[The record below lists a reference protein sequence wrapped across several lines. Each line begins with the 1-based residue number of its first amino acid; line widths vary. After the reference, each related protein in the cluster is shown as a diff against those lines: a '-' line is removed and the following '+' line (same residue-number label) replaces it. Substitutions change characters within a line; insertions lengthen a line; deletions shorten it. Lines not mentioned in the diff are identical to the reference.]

1 MKELITSF
9 ESKEKT
15 SIQFKLFS
23 FAVFLFN
30 GSLYVQ
36 TLIASLYCYL
46 LSTIMFNF
54 VQNFYL
60 LFLTHLLFS

>member
-15 SIQFKLFS
+15 CIQFKLFS

-36 TLIASLYCYL
+36 TLIASLYL
-46 LSTIMFNF
+46 LLKNIS
-54 VQNFYL
+54 
-60 LFLTHLLFS
+60 

>member
-36 TLIASLYCYL
+36 TLIAFLYL
-46 LSTIMFNF
+46 RLKNIS
-54 VQNFYL
+54 
-60 LFLTHLLFS
+60 